1 MSLQLRIGR
10 RSASGGKQRSL
21 KRKASLIEPP
31 KFRNRQWVRLPNM
44 PSNDGYHSIQNPNS
58 SNIDEAQMLLDD
70 VASSMSLRLSKRP
83 KLEPVEPSL
92 VESPDR
98 EDSIASSR
106 TSSGRPPP
114 GLPTKPTSLGIVNNS
129 DAATPMSISSD
140 QPSLVPPP
148 TTPLLPPPDAQNG
161 NHEPVSLPPDF
172 IIQTKPT
179 SFGYHKSPTPP
190 GLTMHARQ
198 HPPELPQSR
207 SASQS
212 HSSQTPRNL
221 TPDHDS
227 PAPRRPK
234 PEDVPK
240 IRKLS
245 RELCDLRRHVTAA
258 VTRETAILNE
268 LNALNSPPITESS
281 VHIKSSDDESLLKTR
296 LQAVEKTLKE
306 ERRRRMDAEA
316 TLKDIQRECR
326 EPFVVPALLD
336 AFITVS
342 KITSQAMDTNVK
354 T

>member
-1 MSLQLRIGR
+1 
-10 RSASGGKQRSL
+10 
-21 KRKASLIEPP
+21 
-31 KFRNRQWVRLPNM
+31 
-44 PSNDGYHSIQNPNS
+44 
-58 SNIDEAQMLLDD
+58 MLLPQCLYLPISHHSWC
-70 VASSMSLRLSKRP
+70 VFTRMS
-83 KLEPVEPSL
+83 VMF
-92 VESPDR
+92 VIDY
-98 EDSIASSR
+98 
-106 TSSGRPPP
+106 G
-114 GLPTKPTSLGIVNNS
+114 
-129 DAATPMSISSD
+129 
-140 QPSLVPPP
+140 QQPPP

-281 VHIKSSDDESLLKTR
+281 VHIKSSDDESR
-296 LQAVEKTLKE
+296 NY
-306 ERRRRMDAEA
+306 
-316 TLKDIQRECR
+316 
-326 EPFVVPALLD
+326 FVV
-336 AFITVS
+336 V
-342 KITSQAMDTNVK
+342 
-354 T
+354 